1 MKNRVFKAFSVS
13 AAMAVGLML
22 SGCASTPDTPYD
34 PLEGLNRAVFDLNQR
49 LDRNA
54 ALPAATYYA
63 ETVPDPV
70 RTRVRNVLSNLG
82 GPVTAANY
90 LLQGEL
96 SYAGE
101 AAGRFLVNT
110 TLGVAGIFDVATDW
124 DMPHRNRDMGLTL
137 GTYGVPEGPYL
148 VLPLGGSSALR
159 DLAGS
164 YVDGFFSPLR
174 YVGRYEGRAYVGL
187 FRNVLGTVD
196 SRSRN
201 LDAYREIE
209 RNSVDYYATM
219 RSRYLQR
226 RAQMIE
232 DKAVMTAELPDF

>member
-1 MKNRVFKAFSVS
+1 MKKHAYRSFSL
-13 AAMAVGLML
+13 LMVIALGATL
-22 SGCASTPDTPYD
+22 SGCASMPDEPMD
-34 PLEGLNRAVFDLNQR
+34 PLEPINRFVFDLNQK

-70 RTRVRNVLSNLG
+70 RIRVHNVLSNLSS
-82 GPVTAANY
+82 PVTAANY
-90 LLQGEL
+90 LMQGEVT
-96 SYAGE
+96 YAGE

-110 TLGVAGIFDVATDW
+110 TLGLVGLYDVATDW
-124 DMPHRNRDMGLTL
+124 GMPERNRDFGLTL
-137 GTYGVPEGPYL
+137 GTVGIPAGPYL
-148 VLPLGGSSALR
+148 VIPFGGSSALR

-164 YVDGFFSPLR
+164 YVDGYFSPLR
-174 YVGRYEGRAYVGL
+174 YIGRYDGRQYVGL
-187 FRNVLGTVD
+187 FKNVVGTVD

-226 RAQMIE
+226 RAQLIE
-232 DKAVMTAELPDF
+232 QKQVQTAELPDF

>member
-1 MKNRVFKAFSVS
+1 MKNRACKAVCV
-13 AAMAVGLML
+13 AAAILFAAGL
-22 SGCASTPDTPYD
+22 SGCASTPDTPND
-34 PLEGLNRAVFDLNQR
+34 PLEGLNRVVFDFNLR

-63 ETVPDPV
+63 ETVPDPI
-70 RTRVRNVLSNLG
+70 RERVRNVLRNLG

-90 LLQGEL
+90 LLQGEVT
-96 SYAGE
+96 YAGE
-101 AAGRFLVNT
+101 AAGRFLVNST
-110 TLGVAGIFDVATDW
+110 IGLAGIFDVATDW
-124 DMPHRNRDMGLTL
+124 DMPHRSRDMGLTL

-164 YVDGFFSPLR
+164 YVDGYFTPLR

-201 LDAYREIE
+201 LEAYREIE

-232 DKAVMTAELPDF
+232 QKAVMTAELPDF

>member
-1 MKNRVFKAFSVS
+1 MKNRASKALCAIVVMAF
-13 AAMAVGLML
+13 AAGLA
-22 SGCASTPDTPYD
+22 GCASTPDTPYD
-34 PLEGLNRAVFDLNQR
+34 PLEGMNRLIFDLNQR

-70 RTRVRNVLSNLG
+70 RIRVRNVLSNLG

-90 LLQGEL
+90 LLQGEI

-110 TLGVAGIFDVATDW
+110 TLGVVGIFDVATDW
-124 DMPHRNRDMGLTL
+124 DMPQRNRDMGLTL

-164 YVDGFFSPLR
+164 YVDGYFSPMR

-201 LDAYREIE
+201 LDTYREIE

-226 RAQMIE
+226 RAQLIE
-232 DKAVMTAELPDF
+232 QKAVMTAELPDF

>member
-1 MKNRVFKAFSVS
+1 MKKRSFSGLS
-13 AAMAVGLML
+13 IFTAMALCAGL
-22 SGCASTPDTPYD
+22 SGCASLPDEPMD
-34 PLEGLNRAVFDLNQR
+34 PLEPINRVVFDFNQR

-70 RTRVRNVLSNLG
+70 RVRVHNVLSNLS

-90 LLQGEL
+90 LLQGEVT
-96 SYAGE
+96 YAGE
-101 AAGRFLVNT
+101 AAGRFIVNSTIGLVG
-110 TLGVAGIFDVATDW
+110 LFDVATDW
-124 DMPHRNRDMGLTL
+124 GMSYRTRDMGLTL

-148 VLPLGGSSALR
+148 VIPFGGSSALR

-164 YVDGFFSPLR
+164 YVDGYFSPLR
-174 YVGRYEGRAYVGL
+174 YVGRYDGRQYVGL
-187 FRNVLGTVD
+187 FKNVIGTVD
-196 SRSRN
+196 NRSRN
-201 LDAYREIE
+201 LEAYREIE

-226 RAQMIE
+226 RAQLIE
-232 DKAVMTAELPDF
+232 QKQVMTAELPDF

>member
-1 MKNRVFKAFSVS
+1 MKNRAFKALSVA
-13 AAMAVGLML
+13 AAMMFAAGL
-22 SGCASTPDTPYD
+22 SGCASTPDAPYD
-34 PLEGLNRAVFDLNQR
+34 PLEGLNRVVFDFNQR

-63 ETVPDPV
+63 ETVPDPI
-70 RTRVRNVLSNLG
+70 RDRVRNVLSNLG

-90 LLQGEL
+90 LLQGEV
-96 SYAGE
+96 SFAGE
-101 AAGRFLVNT
+101 AAGRFLVNST
-110 TLGVAGIFDVATDW
+110 IGLAGIFDVATDW
-124 DMPHRNRDMGLTL
+124 DMPHRSRDMGLTL

-164 YVDGFFSPLR
+164 YVDGYFSPLR

-232 DKAVMTAELPDF
+232 QKAVMTAELPDF

>member
-1 MKNRVFKAFSVS
+1 MTNRVFRAFSLSGVI
-13 AAMAVGLML
+13 VLGML
-22 SGCASTPDTPYD
+22 ASGCASTPDTPYD
-34 PLEGLNRAVFDLNQR
+34 PLEGMNRTVFDLNQR

-63 ETVPDPV
+63 ESVPGSV
-70 RTRVRNVLSNLG
+70 RDRVRNVLSNLG

-90 LLQGEL
+90 LLQGEIT
-96 SYAGE
+96 YAGE

-110 TLGVAGIFDVATDW
+110 TLGVVGIFDVASDW
-124 DMPHRNRDMGLTL
+124 DMPHRSRDMGLTL

-201 LDAYREIE
+201 LEAYREIE

-226 RAQMIE
+226 RAQLIE
-232 DKAVMTAELPDF
+232 QKAVMTAELPDF

>member
-1 MKNRVFKAFSVS
+1 MKNRAFKALSVA
-13 AAMAVGLML
+13 AAMMLAAGLA
-22 SGCASTPDTPYD
+22 GCASTPDAPYD
-34 PLEGLNRAVFDLNQR
+34 PLEGMNRVFFDLNQR

-63 ETVPDPV
+63 ETVPDPI
-70 RTRVRNVLSNLG
+70 RDRVRNVLSNLG

-90 LLQGEL
+90 LLQGEV

-101 AAGRFLVNT
+101 AAGRFLVNS
-110 TLGVAGIFDVATDW
+110 TLGLAGIFDVATDW
-124 DMPHRNRDMGLTL
+124 DMPHRSRDMGLTL

-164 YVDGFFSPLR
+164 YVDGYFSPLR

-201 LDAYREIE
+201 LEAYREIE

-232 DKAVMTAELPDF
+232 QKAVMTAELPDF